1 MSRACKRA
9 LVGASLVVAS
19 LVAATS
25 ARGDDPKKQSLTVL
39 LPTPVDAPAAD
50 ANLIFTS
57 DEKRL
62 TLSVTYA
69 FPSLVSVSAR
79 ISAPLDGD
87 SRIARFLA
95 PGNPAFEGELSLG
108 YDSRRAMK
116 WRTEEAARVS
126 LALSPEERTF
136 EDLKLCEANQIEPCS
151 QSQIVRW
158 MRDEHCRSERGCTN
172 AQLERV
178 APLQMAMERRNL
190 LVSNIPSTLRNVEYW
205 VGGDLAVGYDKLG
218 VYRNDLALAPTDV
231 TKYDVQLG
239 ANAALFL
246 FHAFAINL
254 RAGGEVARAPSLERV
269 ERCQAIASTDPTVT
283 GRACDKN
290 ALFMSGA
297 LPAAA
302 ASAYV
307 RFALDYEFHKSKLT
321 RQDIIPGVE
330 GRVGVE
336 RLGQSPSLDLRFT
349 VFFTPVID
357 PIAGQFGVG
366 VDWSYALETSAA
378 RPAGQT
384 TVVPF
389 AFVGARPAPILK

>member
-1 MSRACKRA
+1 MKRA
-9 LVGASLVVAS
+9 LPFALLFALLSASLAASSSVAR
-19 LVAATS
+19 A
-25 ARGDDPKKQSLTVL
+25 DDPKKQSLTVL

-50 ANLIFTS
+50 ANVLFTS

-62 TLSVTYA
+62 NLSVTYA
-69 FPSLVSVSAR
+69 FPSLVSLYAR
-79 ISAPLDGD
+79 VSAPLDGD
-87 SRIARFLA
+87 SRVARFLDDR
-95 PGNPAFEGELSLG
+95 NPAFQGELSLG

-116 WRTEEAARVS
+116 WRTEEAARVA

-136 EDLKLCEANQIEPCS
+136 EDLKLCEENQIEPCT

-158 MRDEHCRSERGCTN
+158 VRDEHCKREGGCSN
-172 AQLERV
+172 AQLDRV

-190 LVSNIPSTLRNVEYW
+190 LVSNIPSTLRKLEYW
-205 VGGDLAVGYDKLG
+205 VGGDLALGYDKLP
-218 VYRNDLALAPTDV
+218 VYRNDLAGAPTDV
-231 TKYDVQLG
+231 TKFDLQVG

-246 FHAFAINL
+246 WRAIALSL
-254 RAGGEVARAPSLERV
+254 RVGAEVARTPSVTRV

-283 GRACDKN
+283 GRACDKS

-297 LPAAA
+297 LPATTAA
-302 ASAYV
+302 AYV
-307 RFALDYEFHKSKLT
+307 RFAIDYEFHKSKLT

-336 RLGQSPSLDLRFT
+336 QLGQSPSLDFRFT
-349 VFFTPVID
+349 AFFTPVID
-357 PIAGQFGVG
+357 PVAGQFGVG
-366 VDWSYALETSAA
+366 VDWAYALRDSAGV
-378 RPAGQT
+378 PAGQT